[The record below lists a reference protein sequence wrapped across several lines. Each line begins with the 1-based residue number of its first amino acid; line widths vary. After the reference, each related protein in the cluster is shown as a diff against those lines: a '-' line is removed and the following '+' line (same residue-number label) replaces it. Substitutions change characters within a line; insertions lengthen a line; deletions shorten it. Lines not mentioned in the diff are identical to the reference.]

1 MRTIYYA
8 SNSQYNLFPNN
19 SRSKFECYI
28 RPGDLDYIPFE
39 GIEVAIKSISFDY
52 DLENESPQVLALK
65 TNLSYDT
72 ISSYGWNNIV
82 AVFTVAPKTRGL
94 IHFEFTNPSFYRT
107 NREKLSKSE
116 FSIIDLKTGDRP
128 NFSFGRPTF
137 IQAVVRSEL
146 KRMKTPINMLLDSAC
161 MESFKKFPNNTNTDF
176 TIQLPKRFE
185 FQKDWSVCLKS
196 IHFANNN
203 LDTGDFFFTL
213 NDGRSREQSF
223 TFQSLSMKNISE
235 IMDLL
240 NAVSK
245 EWISFNYNKGSEK
258 VLITAVGDLHESI
271 TINFSRDFVKLLG
284 LEDARIT
291 FSTSH
296 RVVVGKYNVN
306 MHAVQPLHYLVCC
319 DIVED
324 SILGGQHVQVLKYFS
339 NDYSSSPAVDK
350 HFSNNDFVTM
360 TFKNFDRIRIRISDL
375 SGETIRSVPDIPT
388 RLQLLFLNTNSV

>member
-8 SNSQYNLFPNN
+8 SNSQYNLFPSN

-176 TIQLPKRFE
+176 TVQLPKRFE

-258 VLITAVGDLHESI
+258 VLITAVGDLYESI

-296 RVVVGKYNVN
+296 RVVVGKYNAN